1 MNPFMNQ
8 PLSIPKGTRDFTPEQ
23 VSKRQ
28 YIFDT
33 LKRIFSLY
41 GFAPIETPAME
52 QLSTLLGKYGEEG
65 DKLLF
70 KVLNSGDFIKDIS
83 NNDWN
88 EGNSHK
94 LSLKICEKGLRYD
107 LTVPFARYVVM
118 HRNEIVFP
126 FKRYQI
132 QPVWRADRPQKGR
145 YREFYQCDVDIIG
158 TNSLI
163 AETELL
169 LIINNVFDALQ
180 LKYITLLNNRKIL
193 QGLAE
198 RCSLN
203 EHFVAFTT
211 ILDKLDK
218 IGIDAVMI
226 ELALLPVEQNILNE
240 LKNFLQQFLSLSS
253 NSQKI
258 QIAKSFINNEI
269 GLKGLEELDF
279 LVNHAKQLNIE
290 HNIKFDIL
298 LARGLSYY
306 TGTIL
311 EVKSSET
318 AMGSICGGGRY
329 DNLTGIFGLPDV
341 SGVGMS
347 FGADRIYDIMET
359 LNRFP
364 ENLTQPTDVFI
375 ANFLPN
381 IENQLIEITQ
391 QLRKNQI
398 RADLFY
404 DNTVKLKKQLT
415 IAHQKKIPWVLIVG
429 EDELQQGKY
438 QLKNMNTGEQ
448 FLLSLTDIIEKIKKS

>member
-1 MNPFMNQ
+1 MNQ
-8 PLSIPKGTRDFTPEQ
+8 QLSIPKGTRDFTPEQ

-33 LKRIFSLY
+33 LKRIFGLY
-41 GFAPIETPAME
+41 GFVPIETPVME
-52 QLSTLLGKYGEEG
+52 QLSTLLGKYGDEG

-70 KVLNSGDFIKDIS
+70 KVLNSGDFAKDVS
-83 NNDWN
+83 DEDWN
-88 EGNSHK
+88 ERNSHK

-118 HRNEIVFP
+118 HRNEIAFP

-158 TNSLI
+158 TNSLT

-169 LIINNVFDALQ
+169 LIINDAFDALQ
-180 LKYITLLNNRKIL
+180 LKYVTLLNNRKIL

-203 EHFVAFTT
+203 EHFVTFTT

-218 IGIDAVMI
+218 IGMDAVI
-226 ELALLPVEQNILNE
+226 AELSQMPIEQNILNE
-240 LKNFLQQFLSLSS
+240 LKSFLQQFLSLSS
-253 NSQKI
+253 NIEKLQL
-258 QIAKSFINNEI
+258 AKSFINNDI
-269 GLKGLEELDF
+269 GQKGLEELAF
-279 LVNHAKQLNIE
+279 LLNHAQQLKIE

-311 EVKSSET
+311 EVKSTET
-318 AMGSICGGGRY
+318 PMGSICGGGRY
-329 DNLTGIFGLPDV
+329 DNLTGIFGMPDV

-364 ENLTQPTDVFI
+364 ENLTQPIDVFI

-381 IENQLIEITQ
+381 IESHLIQITQ
-391 QLRKNQI
+391 QLRANQI

-404 DNTVKLKKQLT
+404 DNTAKLKKQLN
-415 IAHQKKIPWVLIVG
+415 IANQKKIPWVLIIG

-438 QLKNMNTGEQ
+438 QLKNMHTGEQ
-448 FLLSLTDIIEKIKKS
+448 FLLSLQEVIEKIKKS

>member
-1 MNPFMNQ
+1 MNQ
-8 PLSIPKGTRDFTPEQ
+8 QLSIPKGTRDFTPEQ
-23 VSKRQ
+23 VNKRQ

-33 LKRIFSLY
+33 LQRIFGLY
-41 GFAPIETPAME
+41 GFVPIETPAME

-70 KVLNSGDFIKDIS
+70 KILNSGDFTKNIS
-83 NNDWN
+83 DDNWN
-88 EGNSHK
+88 SRNSHK
-94 LSLKICEKGLRYD
+94 LSLEICEKGLRYD
-107 LTVPFARYVVM
+107 LTVPFARYVIM
-118 HRNEIVFP
+118 HRNEIAFP

-158 TNSLI
+158 TNSLT

-169 LIINNVFDALQ
+169 LIINDVFDALK
-180 LKYITLLNNRKIL
+180 LKYVTLLNNRKIL

-203 EHFVAFTT
+203 NHFATFTT
-211 ILDKLDK
+211 ILDKHDK
-218 IGIDAVMI
+218 IGMDAVMT
-226 ELALLPVEQNILNE
+226 ELALLPIEQNILNE
-240 LKNFLQQFLSLSS
+240 LKKFLQQFLSLTS
-253 NSQKI
+253 NIEKLLL
-258 QIAKSFINNEI
+258 AKSFINNHNGQTGLVEI
-269 GLKGLEELDF
+269 EF
-279 LVNHAKQLNIE
+279 LLNHAQQLKIE
-290 HNIKFDIL
+290 QNIKFDIL

-318 AMGSICGGGRY
+318 VMGSICGGGRY
-329 DNLTGIFGLPDV
+329 DNLTGIFGMPDV

-364 ENLTQPTDVFI
+364 ENLTQPVDVFV

-381 IENQLIEITQ
+381 IESQLIEITQ
-391 QLRKNQI
+391 QLRKSQI
-398 RADLFY
+398 RTDLFY
-404 DNTVKLKKQLT
+404 DNTIKLKKQLS

-448 FLLSLTDIIEKIKKS
+448 FLLSLQNIIEKIRKS